1 MASDLPTQGQL
12 ERSLSQKVQAL
23 YRQGLGQQPSKV
35 SCQLCGEKFIIIL
48 EDSLTQ
54 PEQILA
60 KEGQEDLAEQVRTNL
75 DEFMQPQLKSLV
87 EEVAGVTVTEL
98 LSDVTLESGLTGI
111 IAVLEETPATRL
123 SNAKS

>member
-1 MASDLPTQGQL
+1 MASDTPTKGQL

-23 YRQGLGQQPSKV
+23 YRNQLGQQPSKV
-35 SCQLCGEKFIIIL
+35 SCQLCDEKLIIIL

-60 KEGQEDLAEQVRTNL
+60 QGGQEDLAEEVRTNL
-75 DEFMQPQLKSLV
+75 DDFIKPKLKSLV
-87 EEVAGVTVTEL
+87 EEVSGVNVTDL

-111 IAVLEETPATRL
+111 IAMLEKTPMVRSA
-123 SNAKS
+123 S

>member
-12 ERSLSQKVQAL
+12 ERSLSQKVQSL
-23 YRQGLGQQPSKV
+23 YRQRLGQQPSKV

-60 KEGQEDLAEQVRTNL
+60 KKGQEDLAEQVRTNL
-75 DEFMQPQLKSLV
+75 DDFMQPQLKSLV

-111 IAVLEETPATRL
+111 IAVLEKMPATRS
-123 SNAKS
+123 SNSKS

>member
-1 MASDLPTQGQL
+1 MASDTPTRGQL
-12 ERSLSQKVQAL
+12 ERSLAQKVQAL
-23 YRQGLGQQPSKV
+23 YRNELGQQPSKV

-60 KEGQEDLAEQVRTNL
+60 QGGQEDLAEKVRTNL
-75 DEFMQPQLKSLV
+75 DDFMKPQLKSLV
-87 EEVAGVTVTEL
+87 EDIAGVNVTDL

-111 IAVLEETPATRL
+111 IAVLEEMPTLRS
-123 SNAKS
+123 SN

>member
-1 MASDLPTQGQL
+1 MASDTPTKGQL

-23 YRQGLGQQPSKV
+23 YRNQLGQQPGKV
-35 SCQLCGEKFIIIL
+35 NCQLCGEKLIIIL

-60 KEGQEDLAEQVRTNL
+60 QGGQEDLAEKVRTNL
-75 DEFMQPQLKSLV
+75 DDFMKPKLKSLV
-87 EEVAGVTVTEL
+87 EDVSGVNVTDL

-111 IAVLEETPATRL
+111 IAMLERTPTVR
-123 SNAKS
+123 STS

>member
-1 MASDLPTQGQL
+1 MTSDIPTRGQL

-23 YRQGLGQQPSKV
+23 YRQQLGQQPSKV

-60 KEGQEDLAEQVRTNL
+60 NEGQEDLAEEIRTNL
-75 DEFMQPQLKSLV
+75 DDFIQPQLKNLV
-87 EEVAGVTVTEL
+87 EEVAEVNVTAL
-98 LSDVTLESGLTGI
+98 LSDVTLDSGLTGI
-111 IAVLEETPATRL
+111 IAVLEKTPTFRS
-123 SNAKS
+123 SNANS

>member
-1 MASDLPTQGQL
+1 MASDTPTRGQL
-12 ERSLSQKVQAL
+12 ERSLAQKVQAL
-23 YRQGLGQQPSKV
+23 YRHELGQKPSKV

-60 KEGQEDLAEQVRTNL
+60 QGGQEDLAEKVRTNL
-75 DEFMQPQLKSLV
+75 DDFMKPQLKSLV
-87 EEVAGVTVTEL
+87 EDVAGVNVTDL

-111 IAVLEETPATRL
+111 IAVLEEMPTLRS
-123 SNAKS
+123 SN

>member
-1 MASDLPTQGQL
+1 MASDTPTRGQL
-12 ERSLSQKVQAL
+12 ERSLAQKVQAL
-23 YRQGLGQQPSKV
+23 YRNELGQQPSKV

-60 KEGQEDLAEQVRTNL
+60 QGGQEDLAEKVRTNL
-75 DEFMQPQLKSLV
+75 DDFMKPQLKSLV
-87 EEVAGVTVTEL
+87 EDITGVNVTDL

-111 IAVLEETPATRL
+111 IAVLEEMPTLRS
-123 SNAKS
+123 SN

>member
-1 MASDLPTQGQL
+1 MTSDTPTRGQL

-23 YRQGLGQQPSKV
+23 YREQLGQQPSRV

-60 KEGQEDLAEQVRTNL
+60 NEGQEDLAEEIRTNL
-75 DEFMQPQLKSLV
+75 DDFMQPQLKNLV
-87 EEVAGVTVTEL
+87 EEVAGVHVTAL

-111 IAVLEETPATRL
+111 IAVLETLPTVRSAHTD
-123 SNAKS
+123 S

>member
-1 MASDLPTQGQL
+1 MASNTPTKGQL

-23 YRQGLGQQPSKV
+23 YRNELGQQPSKV

-54 PEQILA
+54 PEQVLA
-60 KEGQEDLAEQVRTNL
+60 QEGQGDLAEEVRTNL
-75 DEFMQPQLKSLV
+75 DDFMKPQLKSLV
-87 EEVAGVTVTEL
+87 EDVAGVNVTEL

-111 IAVLEETPATRL
+111 IAVLEETPNVRT
-123 SNAKS
+123 SNAS

>member
-1 MASDLPTQGQL
+1 MASSTPTKGQL

-23 YRQGLGQQPSKV
+23 YRDELGQQPSKV
-35 SCQLCGEKFIIIL
+35 SCQLCGMKFIIIL

-60 KEGQEDLAEQVRTNL
+60 QGGQEDLLEEVRTNL
-75 DEFMQPQLKSLV
+75 DDFMKPQLKGLV
-87 EEVAGVTVTEL
+87 EEVSGVNVTDL

-111 IAVLEETPATRL
+111 IAVLEELPAVRTSTP
-123 SNAKS
+123 S

>member
-1 MASDLPTQGQL
+1 MASGTPTKGQL

-23 YRQGLGQQPSKV
+23 YRDELGQQPSKV
-35 SCQLCGEKFIIIL
+35 SCQLCGMKFIIIL

-60 KEGQEDLAEQVRTNL
+60 QGGQEDLLEEVRTNL
-75 DEFMQPQLKSLV
+75 DDFMKPQLKGLV
-87 EEVAGVTVTEL
+87 EEVSGVNVTDL

-111 IAVLEETPATRL
+111 IAVLEELPAVRTSTP
-123 SNAKS
+123 S

>member
-1 MASDLPTQGQL
+1 MASDTPTKGQL

-23 YRQGLGQQPSKV
+23 YRNKLGQQPSKV
-35 SCQLCGEKFIIIL
+35 SCQLCDEKLIIIL

-60 KEGQEDLAEQVRTNL
+60 QGGQEDLAEEVRTNL
-75 DEFMQPQLKSLV
+75 DDFIKPKLKSLV
-87 EEVAGVTVTEL
+87 EEVSGVNVTDL

-111 IAVLEETPATRL
+111 IAMLEKTPMVRSA
-123 SNAKS
+123 S